1 MATNPWISSG
11 GYRPE
16 QNLYEDLVIES
27 LKFYGQDVY
36 YLPRELV
43 NVDKVFLDDVP
54 SHFSD
59 AYKIEMYVE
68 NVDGFGG
75 EGDLF
80 SKFGV
85 ELRDQATFVC
95 ARRRWKNLIGDKL
108 DAYNFRPREGDIIYI
123 PFSQSMFEIFK
134 VETETPFY
142 QLGQLPTFRLQCE
155 LFEYNDEDF
164 DTDIDGIDS
173 IEVESAYQYK
183 LVMETPESATA
194 LAETLVNVDGEVT
207 QFQVSNTGKGYSTAP
222 LVTLSP
228 ALGSNSKL
236 GNASLDVT
244 RGRGKEGKYE
254 QTGAHGV
261 IEAWVYIDA
270 LPTTGQ
276 EIFFKTGGG
285 DGNLQAEYFWG
296 VNPSGQLVYSR
307 GDNGGGGVTNL
318 TGNDVLFNEDTWHH
332 ILIGCFDTNNLV
344 IYFDFEKKLDVN
356 LAGVTFDLV
365 TNEGY
370 SVGSTAA
377 RTIDGVDWASLH
389 GFIDE
394 FRVQVGDETTLLAPR
409 YTTVG
414 VDTVLTTQESEW
426 TADANDAILNHFNA
440 TSATAISSINS
451 DGTLQSLE
459 LIDLGLYYN
468 NPPTVTIAAPYSG
481 GNYKRGEI
489 VSQSTSTY
497 TMSGEV
503 AKWSDS
509 DNTLYLVHVGADDGK
524 YHTFNAF
531 NSVSSSSATYAPSLV
546 TELQQIEEVSAG
558 VGQNNYFD
566 DFEGD
571 FLDFSEG
578 NPFGDIS

>member
-468 NPPTVTIAAPYSG
+468 TPPTVTIAAPYAG

>member
-318 TGNDVLFNEDTWHH
+318 TGNDVLFSEDTWHH